1 MRTLLMTVCLFLSA
15 TLGAQN
21 QVLTDIEQANAAYKT
36 VEGAF
41 TRTQT
46 NAAKG
51 TSDKTEG
58 TLYLR
63 GDDCMAQHYKAP
75 CPDVL
80 IINADDFYM
89 VRGKKT
95 NKFNT
100 AKNKPMRSLR
110 NTLLYCLHGK
120 PAVLAAENGAAITSL
135 ITQSV
140 TAILQAWLALK
151 IFKIRFEWKYC
162 LKIVSFIVI
171 VIFISIFAQQL
182 ELNWVIKAII
192 TLVLIVL
199 ASFFV
204 KIFRIKEIKNL
215 LT

>member
-1 MRTLLMTVCLFLSA
+1 MIVCLFLSA

-21 QVLTDIEQANAAYKT
+21 QVLADIEQANAAYKT

-51 TSDKTEG
+51 TSDKAEG
-58 TLYLR
+58 TLYLS
-63 GDDCMAQHYKAP
+63 GDDRMAQQYKAP

-80 IINADDFYM
+80 IINGDDFYM

-120 PAVLAAENGAAITSL
+120 PAVLAAENGAAITAEK
-135 ITQSV
+135 
-140 TAILQAWLALK
+140 TAKGYEVVLVSAKKTPRGYA
-151 IFKIRFEWKYC
+151 
-162 LKIVSFIVI
+162 KIVLLYDLKSKLLR
-171 VIFISIFAQQL
+171 SMQMD
-182 ELNWVIKAII
+182 EYNGNS
-192 TLVLIVL
+192 TLYEM
-199 ASFFV
+199 SGV
-204 KIFRIKEIKNL
+204 KTNGNVDDKVFDIPEKK
-215 LT
+215 